1 MITAGNIVP
10 NSEREFWNQS
20 HAGRV
25 EGEFGQKP
33 TLAGHVD
40 QMWFI
45 TSL

>member
-1 MITAGNIVP
+1 MSTAGNIAL
-10 NSEREFWNQS
+10 NSERELWNQS

-33 TLAGHVD
+33 TFAGHVD